1 MVIKINE
8 ASVKNTIKV
17 TTCGNLLNNVY
28 LIMNVITTP
37 KIKSKQNVI
46 IQYNLFIVIISL

>member
-28 LIMNVITTP
+28 LIMNVIITP